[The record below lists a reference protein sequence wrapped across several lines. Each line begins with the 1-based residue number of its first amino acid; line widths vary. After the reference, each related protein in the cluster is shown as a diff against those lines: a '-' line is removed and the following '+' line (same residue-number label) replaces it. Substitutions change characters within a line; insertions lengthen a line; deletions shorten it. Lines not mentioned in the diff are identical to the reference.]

1 MRLGMALLLLILAI
15 GGVAEAGEKRSIR
28 VYFPNGDSVR
38 AEPAITA
45 PERERGL
52 MFRQT
57 LERDRGMLFFMGEET
72 IHPFWMK
79 NVNFAIDILWL
90 DGQRRIVHMARNVP
104 PCRKDPC
111 PTYPPLL
118 PSLYVLEIAA
128 GRADEL
134 GLKLNDQLEFSVP
147 LRDGDRRSR

>member
-1 MRLGMALLLLILAI
+1 MRVGMVLFALVLAMN
-15 GGVAEAGEKRSIR
+15 VAAEAQEKRSIR
-28 VYFPNGDSVR
+28 VYFPNGESVR

-57 LERDRGMLFFMGEET
+57 LGRDQGMLFFMGEEA

-90 DGQRRIVHMARNVP
+90 DSQRRIVHMARNVP
-104 PCRKDPC
+104 PCRTDPC
-111 PTYPPLL
+111 PTYPPLM

-134 GLKLNDQLEFSVP
+134 GLRLNDPLEFAIP
-147 LRDGDRRSR
+147 QRDRGRPDR

>member
-1 MRLGMALLLLILAI
+1 MALLVLAFSI
-15 GGVAEAGEKRSIR
+15 GGLAEAGEKRWIR

-38 AEPAITA
+38 AEPAISA

-52 MFRQT
+52 MFRKT
-57 LERDRGMLFFMGEET
+57 LERDQGMLFFMGEEA

-90 DGQRRIVHMARNVP
+90 DSQRRIVHMARNVP
-104 PCRKDPC
+104 PCRNDPC
-111 PTYPPLL
+111 PTYPPLM

-134 GLKLNDQLEFSVP
+134 GLKMHDQLEFAVP
-147 LRDGDRRSR
+147 RTDRGGRSR

>member
-1 MRLGMALLLLILAI
+1 VRLGMALLLLVLVIS
-15 GGVAEAGEKRSIR
+15 GVAEAGERRWIR

-38 AEPAITA
+38 AEPAISG

-57 LERDRGMLFFMGEET
+57 LERDQGMLFFMGAEE

-90 DGQRRIVHMARNVP
+90 DRERRIVHMARNVP
-104 PCRKDPC
+104 PCRTDPC
-111 PTYPPLL
+111 PTYPPLM

-134 GLKLNDQLEFSVP
+134 GLRLHDQLEFAVP
-147 LRDGDRRSR
+147 RTDGGRRSR

>member
-1 MRLGMALLLLILAI
+1 MRLGVALLLLVLAI
-15 GGVAEAGEKRSIR
+15 NGAVEAQEKRSIR
-28 VYFPNGDSVR
+28 VYFPNGESVK

-45 PERERGL
+45 AERERGL

-57 LERDRGMLFFMGEET
+57 LERDRGMLFFMGEEA

-90 DGQRRIVHMARNVP
+90 DSRRRIVHMARNAP

-134 GLKLNDQLEFSVP
+134 GLKLQDQLEFAVP
-147 LRDGDRRSR
+147 QGEGGRRSR

>member
-1 MRLGMALLLLILAI
+1 MRWGIVLFLMVLAVS
-15 GGVAEAGEKRSIR
+15 GLAEAEEKRSIR
-28 VYFPNGDSVR
+28 VYFPNGESVR
-38 AEPAITA
+38 AEPAVTA

-57 LERDRGMLFFMGEET
+57 LGRDQGMLFFMGEEA

-90 DGQRRIVHMARNVP
+90 DSQRRIVHLARNVP
-104 PCRKDPC
+104 PCRTDPC
-111 PTYPPLL
+111 PTYPPLM

-134 GLKLNDQLEFSVP
+134 GLRLNDQLEFAVP
-147 LRDGDRRSR
+147 RTDGGGRSR